1 MNAQRA
7 MLLEGASHL
16 WYNPHMMRPL
26 RKTGIKRL
34 YREVAKTYPANVEI
48 AFLLQSLDDPV
59 NVGAL
64 FRIADA
70 CGAREL
76 ILTGSTPTPP
86 HPGIGLTARGCDR
99 RVVWRRI
106 EKIEDAIAALKVEG
120 YHLVALEITD
130 DARVYTEYPY
140 PTKVCLVLGSEGKGV
155 WPKTLRLCDGTVF
168 IPMYGKGPSL
178 NVHVAAALVAYEILM
193 RQAGAEANH

>member
-1 MNAQRA
+1 
-7 MLLEGASHL
+7 
-16 WYNPHMMRPL
+16 MRPL

-34 YREVAKTYPANVEI
+34 YKDMAKTRPLHAEI

-76 ILTGSTPTPP
+76 VLTGSTPTPP
-86 HPGIGLTARGCDR
+86 HPGIGLTARGADR
-99 RVVWRRI
+99 RMAWRQIPR
-106 EKIEDAIAALKVEG
+106 IEDATTTLKSEG
-120 YHLVALEITD
+120 YHLVALEIAD
-130 DARVYTEYPY
+130 EAQVYTDYAYPN
-140 PTKVCLVLGSEGKGV
+140 KVCLVLGSEGKGV

-178 NVHVAAALVAYEILM
+178 NVHVAAALVAYHILTP
-193 RQAGAEANH
+193 QPPLPK

>member
-1 MNAQRA
+1 MK
-7 MLLEGASHL
+7 
-16 WYNPHMMRPL
+16 PL

-34 YREVAKTYPANVEI
+34 YQKMARSHQPRAEI
-48 AFLLQSLDDPV
+48 AFLLQDLDDPV

-70 CGAREL
+70 CAAREL
-76 ILTGSTPTPP
+76 IFTGNTPTPP

-99 RVVWRRI
+99 RVQWRQVPRV
-106 EKIEDAIAALKVEG
+106 EDAAAALKAEG

-130 DARVYTEYPY
+130 DAQVYTEYHY
-140 PTKVCLVLGSEGKGV
+140 PARVCLVLGSEGTGV

-178 NVHVAAALVAYEILM
+178 NVHVAAALVAYHILM
-193 RQAGAEANH
+193 QWPAEQAA

>member
-1 MNAQRA
+1 
-7 MLLEGASHL
+7 
-16 WYNPHMMRPL
+16 MRPL

-34 YREVAKTYPANVEI
+34 YKDRARSYPPRAEMV
-48 AFLLQSLDDPV
+48 FLLQSLDDPV

-70 CGAREL
+70 CAAREL
-76 ILTGSTPTPP
+76 ILTGDTPTPP

-99 RVVWRRI
+99 RVPWRHIPRV
-106 EKIEDAIAALKVEG
+106 EDAAAALKAEG

-130 DARVYTEYPY
+130 NAQLYTEYPY
-140 PTKVCLVLGSEGKGV
+140 PTRVCLVLGSEGKGL

-178 NVHVAAALVAYEILM
+178 NVHVAAALVAYQILV
-193 RQAGAEANH
+193 RQPQADGDSV